1 MPQSIDHVVIAV
13 RDLAQAASDYERLGF
28 TVTPG
33 GYHTGGATHNALIS
47 FADGAYIELIA
58 FTEPDRPQSHKWW
71 AKFALGE
78 GTVDF
83 ALLSLN
89 LAAEAAALR
98 QAGIAVDGPLDGGR
112 ERPDGQRIAWKSL
125 TIESDDGPLPF
136 VIEDVTPRDLRVP
149 PGAATRHALGVTGI
163 SGVTVLVPDLD
174 RASTLYKA
182 FLGDPGEDLD
192 AAEDD
197 IRRSRR
203 FKVGPHWI
211 DLAEPKSDASHL
223 HEAIATRGI
232 APFRLVL
239 AADGG
244 ELTLL
249 PVART
254 HGARIEVG

>member
-13 RDLAQAASDYERLGF
+13 RDLAQATSDYEGLGF

-83 ALLSLN
+83 ALLSPD
-89 LAAEAAALR
+89 LAAEAEALR
-98 QAGIAVDGPLDGGR
+98 KVGIAVDGPVDGGR

-136 VIEDVTPRDLRVP
+136 VIEDITARELRVP
-149 PGAATRHALGVTGI
+149 PERLHIMLW
-163 SGVTVLVPDLD
+163 
-174 RASTLYKA
+174 ASLA
-182 FLGDPGEDLD
+182 F
-192 AAEDD
+192 
-197 IRRSRR
+197 
-203 FKVGPHWI
+203 
-211 DLAEPKSDASHL
+211 
-223 HEAIATRGI
+223 
-232 APFRLVL
+232 
-239 AADGG
+239 
-244 ELTLL
+244 
-249 PVART
+249 PV
-254 HGARIEVG
+254 

>member
-13 RDLAQAASDYERLGF
+13 RDLARATADYERLGF

-83 ALLSLN
+83 ALLSAD
-89 LAAEAAALR
+89 LAAEAAALQ
-98 QAGIAVDGPLDGGR
+98 QAGISVDGPSDGGR

-136 VIEDVTPRDLRVP
+136 VIEDVTPRELRVP
-149 PGAATRHALGVTGI
+149 PGNATRHSLGVTGI
-163 SGVTVLVPDLD
+163 AGVTVLVPDLD
-174 RASTLYKA
+174 RASTLYET
-182 FLGDPGEDLD
+182 FLENSGEDID
-192 AAEDD
+192 VAEAD
-197 IRRSRR
+197 IRRARR
-203 FKVGPHWI
+203 FRVGPHWI
-211 DLAEPKSDASHL
+211 DLAEPEPDARHL
-223 HEAIATRGI
+223 HDFIANRGV
-232 APFRLVL
+232 APYLLVL
-239 AADGG
+239 SANRDAA
-244 ELTLL
+244 TSL
-249 PVART
+249 PVSEA
-254 HGARIEVG
+254 HGARITVE